1 MRGLCRDLSKIT
13 LIVVIERFNVV
24 MGKNVKRCKNVISIY
39 KMNHPACVSSFLLS
53 LKEGIAAG
61 YDNFQICRFGDQV
74 YPNACVYIE
83 NGKIFH

>member
-1 MRGLCRDLSKIT
+1 
-13 LIVVIERFNVV
+13 
-24 MGKNVKRCKNVISIY
+24 
-39 KMNHPACVSSFLLS
+39 MNHPACVSSFLLS